1 MYRGPALGRHS
12 KLFSM
17 REALREDAARVGD
30 ISEDSHPKH
39 GLGSLNI
46 FRLTL
51 THLINVSR
59 TVRNGLPTLPRP
71 AWRRH
76 RFNLMSSDTDKMLQR
91 TAVWSP
97 WQAYRLGSIV
107 VGFPLP
113 STNSCRDG
121 CRAQGAYSD
130 CRQTKQQE
138 VVRQRKP
145 VNESRCWTNNKARR
159 AHRLSRRAVARAS
172 PLSFLF
178 DFRNWADSHFRH
190 GVRSDT
196 LSGLADAQTQ
206 RSSANMGPTF
216 SLCSHR

>member
-130 CRQTKQQE
+130 CPTD
-138 VVRQRKP
+138 
-145 VNESRCWTNNKARR
+145 KA
-159 AHRLSRRAVARAS
+159 AGGCAA
-172 PLSFLF
+172 
-178 DFRNWADSHFRH
+178 
-190 GVRSDT
+190 
-196 LSGLADAQTQ
+196 AQTSERIKMLDQ
-206 RSSANMGPTF
+206 QQSQTRAQTF
-216 SLCSHR
+216 ATCSCARLAIVLFV